1 MKIKVPNIIS
11 LWVEKYYPL
20 LFTIVI
26 CVLLYVFRS
35 MPVINYLYISV
46 YDDTFL
52 TAILTALSIIFGF
65 LLTALTTLYQSPS
78 RAVKEIKQVGRF
90 DELISYNKK
99 AVKWVFFSVVFTA
112 VFLLSFKLDSKLF
125 RWSLA
130 LYNSI
135 FYIFELPFFRY
146 ILCTSLDFIPNNA
159 KNFSIKFRIN
169 FCNSPFPLC
178 IE

>member
-112 VFLLSFKLDSKLF
+112 VFLLSFKLDSK
-125 RWSLA
+125 
-130 LYNSI
+130 
-135 FYIFELPFFRY
+135 
-146 ILCTSLDFIPNNA
+146 IPHY
-159 KNFSIKFRIN
+159 
-169 FCNSPFPLC
+169 P
-178 IE
+178 

>member
-112 VFLLSFKLDSKLF
+112 VFLLSFKLDSKKQHYDF
-125 RWSLA
+125 FVGVW
-130 LYNSI
+130 LYITVYSTFLSYRFLDI
-135 FYIFELPFFRY
+135 FYVL
-146 ILCTSLDFIPNNA
+146 L
-159 KNFSIKFRIN
+159 
-169 FCNSPFPLC
+169 
-178 IE
+178 

>member
-99 AVKWVFFSVVFTA
+99 AVKWVFF
-112 VFLLSFKLDSKLF
+112 
-125 RWSLA
+125 R
-130 LYNSI
+130 LYL
-135 FYIFELPFFRY
+135 LPFFYCRSNLTVKY
-146 ILCTSLDFIPNNA
+146 HIMIISLEFG
-159 KNFSIKFRIN
+159 SI
-169 FCNSPFPLC
+169 
-178 IE
+178 

>member
-78 RAVKEIKQVGRF
+78 RAVIQSPNQKNPDRKTKCVIKTHLNIKQNV
-90 DELISYNKK
+90 
-99 AVKWVFFSVVFTA
+99 
-112 VFLLSFKLDSKLF
+112 
-125 RWSLA
+125 
-130 LYNSI
+130 I
-135 FYIFELPFFRY
+135 FGANLKPV
-146 ILCTSLDFIPNNA
+146 
-159 KNFSIKFRIN
+159 
-169 FCNSPFPLC
+169 
-178 IE
+178 

>member
-52 TAILTALSIIFGF
+52 TAI
-65 LLTALTTLYQSPS
+65 
-78 RAVKEIKQVGRF
+78 E
-90 DELISYNKK
+90 YNLWLFIDSFNY
-99 AVKWVFFSVVFTA
+99 VIPVSFS
-112 VFLLSFKLDSKLF
+112 S
-125 RWSLA
+125 
-130 LYNSI
+130 
-135 FYIFELPFFRY
+135 
-146 ILCTSLDFIPNNA
+146 C
-159 KNFSIKFRIN
+159 
-169 FCNSPFPLC
+169 
-178 IE
+178 

>member
-90 DELISYNKK
+90 DELISYNLKSATTRLYDTEAKIICIVSKK
-99 AVKWVFFSVVFTA
+99 GAQ
-112 VFLLSFKLDSKLF
+112 
-125 RWSLA
+125 
-130 LYNSI
+130 
-135 FYIFELPFFRY
+135 
-146 ILCTSLDFIPNNA
+146 
-159 KNFSIKFRIN
+159 
-169 FCNSPFPLC
+169 C
-178 IE
+178 IECHHKDI

>member
-90 DELISYNKK
+90 DELIIRKPLNGC
-99 AVKWVFFSVVFTA
+99 FF
-112 VFLLSFKLDSKLF
+112 
-125 RWSLA
+125 R
-130 LYNSI
+130 LYL
-135 FYIFELPFFRY
+135 LPFFYCRSNLTVKY
-146 ILCTSLDFIPNNA
+146 HIMIISLEFG
-159 KNFSIKFRIN
+159 SI
-169 FCNSPFPLC
+169 
-178 IE
+178 